1 MINNRKVILSGN
13 RPTGRLH
20 IGHLFGVLENWAKLQ
35 DDYETYFEVA
45 DWHALTTKYK
55 ETGSLKKD
63 IEDMVIDW
71 LVAGISPERS
81 VIFVQSH
88 VKQHAELHILFSMLV
103 SLSRLLRNPTLKEY
117 IAERET
123 LKLKTEKKTLSKI
136 AASIT
141 EKVLNENEERREVLE
156 GKIKEFILSELLENL
171 FSEDTEVPYGDI
183 VNYGFLGY
191 PVLQAADILIYR
203 AHVVPIGK
211 DQLPH
216 LELTREIARRFNSLY
231 GEVFP
236 VPEPILN
243 EFAKVPG
250 TDGRK
255 MSKSYGNTILIGE
268 DSESLKKKIMSSY
281 TDPQKIH
288 KNDPGHPD
296 TCPIF
301 QYHLIFNRE
310 NADSIKDE
318 CVKGIRGCVQCKKEI
333 FAKMD
338 EFMEPYREKRAK
350 FEEKRDLVWDIIK
363 EGDEKARTK
372 AEETMQ
378 IVREKMRINY

>member
-1 MINNRKVILSGN
+1 
-13 RPTGRLH
+13 
-20 IGHLFGVLENWAKLQ
+20 
-35 DDYETYFEVA
+35 
-45 DWHALTTKYK
+45 
-55 ETGSLKKD
+55 
-63 IEDMVIDW
+63 
-71 LVAGISPERS
+71 
-81 VIFVQSH
+81 
-88 VKQHAELHILFSMLV
+88 
-103 SLSRLLRNPTLKEY
+103 
-117 IAERET
+117 
-123 LKLKTEKKTLSKI
+123 
-136 AASIT
+136 
-141 EKVLNENEERREVLE
+141 
-156 GKIKEFILSELLENL
+156 
-171 FSEDTEVPYGDI
+171 
-183 VNYGFLGY
+183 
-191 PVLQAADILIYR
+191 
-203 AHVVPIGK
+203 
-211 DQLPH
+211 
-216 LELTREIARRFNSLY
+216 
-231 GEVFP
+231 
-236 VPEPILN
+236 
-243 EFAKVPG
+243 
-250 TDGRK
+250 
-255 MSKSYGNTILIGE
+255 
-268 DSESLKKKIMSSY
+268 MSSY

>member
-1 MINNRKVILSGN
+1 MGKERKVILSGN

-20 IGHLFGVLENWAKLQ
+20 IGHLFGVLGNWAQLQ
-35 DDYETYFEVA
+35 SEYDTYFEVA
-45 DWHALTTKYK
+45 DWHALTTRYQD
-55 ETGSLKKD
+55 TASMKKD

-71 LVAGISPERS
+71 LSAGISPEKS

-88 VKQHAELHILFSMLV
+88 IKEHAELHILFSMLV

-117 IAERET
+117 VAEKQT
-123 LKLKTEKKTLSKI
+123 LKLKTEKKTLNKI
-136 AASIT
+136 AENIT
-141 EKVLNENEERREVLE
+141 QKVFSEGEKREEVLK
-156 GKIKEFILSELLENL
+156 GKIKEHILSELQGI
-171 FSEDTEVPYGDI
+171 FSQDTEIPYGEI

-216 LELTREIARRFNSLY
+216 LELTREIARRFNFLY

-236 VPEPILN
+236 IPEPVLN

-255 MSKSYGNTILIGE
+255 MSKSYNNTILIGE
-268 DSESLKKKIMSSY
+268 DTKDLKKKIMSAY
-281 TDPQKIH
+281 TDPKKIK

-301 QYHLIFNRE
+301 HYHMIFNKE
-310 NADSIKDE
+310 NSDMIKEE
-318 CVKGIRGCVQCKKEI
+318 CIKGIRGCVQCKKEVFEKI
-333 FAKMD
+333 DA
-338 EFMEPYREKRAK
+338 FMEPYREKRYEL
-350 FEEKRDLVWDIIK
+350 EEKRELIWDIIK
-363 EGDEKARTK
+363 EGDKKAREKTK
-372 AEETMQ
+372 ETMEL
-378 IVREKMRINY
+378 VREKMKIDY

>member
-1 MINNRKVILSGN
+1 MKEKKVVLSGN

-20 IGHLFGVLENWAKLQ
+20 IGHLFGVLQNWAKLQ
-35 DDYETYFEVA
+35 EDYETYFEIA
-45 DWHALTTKYK
+45 DWHALTTKYRD
-55 ETGSLKKD
+55 TSSLKSD

-71 LVAGISPERS
+71 LVSGISPEKS

-88 VKQHAELHILFSMLV
+88 VKQHAELHVLFSMLV

-117 IAERET
+117 VAEREA
-123 LKLKTEKKTLSKI
+123 LKLKTEKKTLNRIAQNIAQKI
-136 AASIT
+136 LE
-141 EKVLNENEERREVLE
+141 EKEERKEVLE
-156 GKIKEFILSELLENL
+156 GKIKEFILKELENNL
-171 FSEDTEVPYGDI
+171 FSEDSEVPYGDI

-236 VPEPILN
+236 IPEPILN

-255 MSKSYGNTILIGE
+255 MSKSYNNTILIGE
-268 DSESLKKKIMSSY
+268 DAESLKKKIMSSY
-281 TDPQKIH
+281 TDPQKIR

-301 QYHLIFNRE
+301 HYHMIFNRE
-310 NADSIKDE
+310 NAENIKTE
-318 CVKGIRGCVQCKKEI
+318 CIKGLRGCVQCKKEI
-333 FAKMD
+333 FSKMD
-338 EFMEPYREKRAK
+338 TFMEPYREKRK
-350 FEEKRDLVWDIIK
+350 KYEEKRDLVWDIIR
-363 EGDEKARTK
+363 EGDKKAQKK
-372 AEETMQ
+372 AEETME
-378 IVREKMRINY
+378 IVREKMKINY